1 MKFLAENRIRCN
13 ICPTS
18 NIMLKICENFKNHP
32 IRTLYDYGVPVTVNT
47 DDLLIF
53 DSSVSEEFLKLYESG
68 LMNPTEL
75 NDIRLYGL
83 KVRL

>member
-1 MKFLAENRIRCN
+1 MIDN
-13 ICPTS
+13 
-18 NIMLKICENFKNHP
+18 
-32 IRTLYDYGVPVTVNT
+32 
-47 DDLLIF
+47 

-83 KVRL
+83 KVRLWWYLIIIKGHYEEVK